1 LDKLAKL
8 KDKKKGKSK
17 EEITKDTHDLKELL
31 QESNLSDT
39 DLATLLT
46 DFTKSLHADHKDQKV
61 KNIFEIEIRKTSSRL
76 WEITRKTKKMTKNNF
91 VCLSRRDWEW

>member
-31 QESNLSDT
+31 LESNLSDT

-46 DFTKSLHADHKDQKV
+46 DFTKSLHNEHKEKV
-61 KNIFEIEIRKTSSRL
+61 MRGFL
-76 WEITRKTKKMTKNNF
+76 
-91 VCLSRRDWEW
+91 